1 MSELNPLND
10 LSRVYLDHVA
20 NANQQND
27 DKDIK
32 RWEEGNDALDKQMET
47 SSKQLATLG
56 APQMEEEVSYVESY
70 LSELNKTLVG
80 SPVKEDAQSDAVA
93 QMSGAGGDPQDDAM
107 KQLVDAEKKRSK
119 KKVKKEEV
127 ELDEAERALGDRL
140 HRKRKLYDKTTRKA
154 MDDAWRTGEASGHNR
169 FNMGRLDREMDKVKD
184 KMKKEK

>member
-32 RWEEGNDALDKQMET
+32 RWEAGNDDLDKQMET

-70 LSELNKTLVG
+70 LSELKKTTVG
-80 SPVKEDAQSDAVA
+80 SYVSKASKDLADRRFDQGRSEKATYEPDADDDKED
-93 QMSGAGGDPQDDAM
+93 M
-107 KQLVDAEKKRSK
+107 KLRQREKGIS
-119 KKVKKEEV
+119 
-127 ELDEAERALGDRL
+127 RAAT
-140 HRKRKLYDKTTRKA
+140 KLY
-154 MDDAWRTGEASGHNR
+154 
-169 FNMGRLDREMDKVKD
+169 
-184 KMKKEK
+184 KE